1 MKLISADLDRAK
13 ASVTITI
20 DIENPVEDGA
30 EAEAPF
36 VITYSTDRRGRGE
49 APEDE
54 TVQQYRT
61 RLREWYSGTV
71 SREARLM
78 ADTKVISAPNRDDVR
93 TDVAPA
99 FR

>member
-36 VITYSTDRRGRGE
+36 VLTYGTDRRADR
-49 APEDE
+49 E
-54 TVQQYRT
+54 TVQQYRS
-61 RLREWYSGTV
+61 RLGDWLVGVR
-71 SREARLM
+71 REARLM
-78 ADTKVISAPNRDDVR
+78 ADTKVISAPNRDDVK

-99 FR
+99 FA